1 MTNQLFYFND
11 AAISSKAT
19 SGRKL
24 FGAATSREDVRS
36 QRQLLDH
43 NHFKRPCNKEKF
55 FLRLDPY

>member
-24 FGAATSREDVRS
+24 VGAATSREDVRS
-36 QRQLLDH
+36 
-43 NHFKRPCNKEKF
+43 
-55 FLRLDPY
+55 

>member
-19 SGRKL
+19 SGRL

-36 QRQLLDH
+36 
-43 NHFKRPCNKEKF
+43 
-55 FLRLDPY
+55 